1 MRRDLSP
8 SELDHMEWAL
18 ELDQRAARA
27 LVPAIVK
34 QAREDGDL
42 ETICAHFGAMYAPD
56 CSVVDT
62 ASGLVNVET
71 SQELTDR
78 RAARVP
84 FRLKAEGA
92 ALRDRMSAF
101 VVDHEAIRLK
111 RLRLSVSYAA
121 RRHCLAEKRKASE
134 QCLMVT
140 LTYRGTNED
149 WDPKH
154 ITAFIDRARDWL
166 RAQGQ
171 SCRYVWVAELQKRG
185 VIHYHVALWVAHGTK
200 LPFPDQP
207 YTYGGARGQRIA
219 PAMWPHGMSKI
230 EVARAAVPYLLKY
243 LSKDTSKCFGSFPKG
258 ARIYGRGGLD
268 HATRRSLR
276 WFRLPSFIQAQ
287 SSIDDKWERADG
299 GGWTS
304 PTGQHFESEFA
315 REWMG
320 EGYAIRRVHFHD
332 RPEGFEPAGPF
343 SWACTGRLW
352 LQPCAGPDSLGG
364 IQQ

>member
-27 LVPAIVK
+27 LVPTVVK
-34 QAREDGDL
+34 QAMEDGDL
-42 ETICAHFGAMYAPD
+42 ETVCAHFGAMNLPD
-56 CSVVDT
+56 GSEVRA

-71 SQELTDR
+71 SGKR
-78 RAARVP
+78 SAPRVP
-84 FRLKAEGA
+84 FRLKAEGSV
-92 ALRDRMSAF
+92 LRERMSAF
-101 VVDHEAIRLK
+101 VVDHEAMRLK

-121 RRHCLAEKRKASE
+121 RRHCLEEKGRAAE

-149 WDPKH
+149 WDPRH
-154 ITAFIDRARDWL
+154 ISDFIHSVRKWMQRH
-166 RAQGQ
+166 GQ
-171 SCRYVWVAELQKRG
+171 PCRYVWVAELQKRG

-200 LPFPDQP
+200 LPKPDEQ
-207 YTYGGARGQRIA
+207 GW
-219 PAMWPHGMSKI
+219 WPHGMTRI

-276 WFRLPSFIQAQ
+276 WFRLPAFIQAQ
-287 SSIDDKWERADG
+287 SSIDDRWERAEG
-299 GGWTS
+299 GGWTA

-332 RPEGFEPAGPF
+332 RPQGFEVDGPF
-343 SWACTGRLW
+343 SWTAIGSPWPVLPTVAQVLEGV
-352 LQPCAGPDSLGG
+352 
-364 IQQ
+364 QQ